1 MKSSKV
7 FWGIFF
13 ILAAVYVVIS
23 KFGIL
28 PDIGV
33 FSIILTVFF
42 LWLFVEGIRNVN
54 FWEIL
59 FSVAFICIIYDE
71 PLEITALTPWT
82 VLGAAFLGSIGLSL
96 IFGGEKRKWKTVT
109 GNVGTSSSEQ
119 YTGEEIRCENMICL
133 RWCASPASSTGARV
147 SADLPS
153 AKGAKWRRSG
163 SSLARTSSS
172 PSTMMT
178 MTLKKMMNEKI
189 CGFRSLAWVCRP
201 R

>member
-59 FSVAFICIIYDE
+59 FSIAFICIIYNK
-71 PLEITALTPWT
+71 PLGITALTPWT
-82 VLGAAFLGSIGLSL
+82 VLASCRRRDRRARDLWR
-96 IFGGEKRKWKTVT
+96 EKAEMEHGDRQC
-109 GNVGTSSSEQ
+109 GNIQ
-119 YTGEEIRCENMICL
+119 Q
-133 RWCASPASSTGARV
+133 
-147 SADLPS
+147 
-153 AKGAKWRRSG
+153 
-163 SSLARTSSS
+163 
-172 PSTMMT
+172 
-178 MTLKKMMNEKI
+178 
-189 CGFRSLAWVCRP
+189 
-201 R
+201 

>member
-59 FSVAFICIIYDE
+59 FSIAFICIIYD
-71 PLEITALTPWT
+71 A
-82 VLGAAFLGSIGLSL
+82 
-96 IFGGEKRKWKTVT
+96 
-109 GNVGTSSSEQ
+109 SE
-119 YTGEEIRCENMICL
+119 ECRAEH
-133 RWCASPASSTGARV
+133 
-147 SADLPS
+147 
-153 AKGAKWRRSG
+153 
-163 SSLARTSSS
+163 
-172 PSTMMT
+172 
-178 MTLKKMMNEKI
+178 
-189 CGFRSLAWVCRP
+189 RP
-201 R
+201 RRECRNSKRLIVYDTDKRN

>member
-59 FSVAFICIIYDE
+59 FSIAFICIIYDE
-71 PLEITALTPWT
+71 PLGITALTPWT

-96 IFGGEKRKWKTVT
+96 IFGGKKRKWKTVT

-119 YTGEEIRCENMICL
+119 YTGEEIRCETNLYIPKEWKIQNNL
-133 RWCASPASSTGARV
+133 DRSFGAIRETGSSIGTSSTVLYLNG
-147 SADLPS
+147 SANFGEIHLHY
-153 AKGAKWRRSG
+153 
-163 SSLARTSSS
+163 
-172 PSTMMT
+172 
-178 MTLKKMMNEKI
+178 I
-189 CGFRSLAWVCRP
+189 
-201 R
+201 

>member
-42 LWLFVEGIRNVN
+42 LWLFVEGIRSVN

-59 FSVAFICIIYDE
+59 FAIAFICIIYDE
-71 PLEITALTPWT
+71 PLRNYGTHT
-82 VLGAAFLGSIGLSL
+82 VDGAWRRHFLESIGLSL
-96 IFGGEKRKWKTVT
+96 IFGGKKN
-109 GNVGTSSSEQ
+109 GNG
-119 YTGEEIRCENMICL
+119 
-133 RWCASPASSTGARV
+133 
-147 SADLPS
+147 
-153 AKGAKWRRSG
+153 RR
-163 SSLARTSSS
+163 
-172 PSTMMT
+172 
-178 MTLKKMMNEKI
+178 
-189 CGFRSLAWVCRP
+189 
-201 R
+201 

>member
-59 FSVAFICIIYDE
+59 FSIAFICIIYDK
-71 PLEITALTPWT
+71 PLGITALTPWT

-96 IFGGEKRKWKTVT
+96 IFGGKKRKWKT
-109 GNVGTSSSEQ
+109 
-119 YTGEEIRCENMICL
+119 GECL
-133 RWCASPASSTGARV
+133 LHAH
-147 SADLPS
+147 
-153 AKGAKWRRSG
+153 
-163 SSLARTSSS
+163 RTSGQG
-172 PSTMMT
+172 TEFVAVHA
-178 MTLKKMMNEKI
+178 LKHNPL
-189 CGFRSLAWVCRP
+189 SV
-201 R
+201 

>member
-59 FSVAFICIIYDE
+59 FSIAFICIIYDK
-71 PLEITALTPWT
+71 PLGITALTPW
-82 VLGAAFLGSIGLSL
+82 
-96 IFGGEKRKWKTVT
+96 
-109 GNVGTSSSEQ
+109 N
-119 YTGEEIRCENMICL
+119 
-133 RWCASPASSTGARV
+133 GARRGIPWEHRSV
-147 SADLPS
+147 IDL
-153 AKGAKWRRSG
+153 WR
-163 SSLARTSSS
+163 
-172 PSTMMT
+172 
-178 MTLKKMMNEKI
+178 EKAEMEDGDRQ
-189 CGFRSLAWVCRP
+189 CGNIQQ
-201 R
+201 

>member
-42 LWLFVEGIRNVN
+42 LWLFVEGIRNVISGR
-54 FWEIL
+54 FCSRL
-59 FSVAFICIIYDE
+59 RLSVSSMISR
-71 PLEITALTPWT
+71 LELQHSRRGRCSARHS
-82 VLGAAFLGSIGLSL
+82 FGSIGLSL

-119 YTGEEIRCENMICL
+119 YTGEEIRCENNFGSAIRYINSDNFRRAAIENNFRIAFGVL
-133 RWCASPASSTGARV
+133 RQCDRGGR
-147 SADLPS
+147 LCECER
-153 AKGAKWRRSG
+153 G
-163 SSLARTSSS
+163 
-172 PSTMMT
+172 
-178 MTLKKMMNEKI
+178 E
-189 CGFRSLAWVCRP
+189 
-201 R
+201 